1 MPVTPR
7 QVADL
12 LGELIRI
19 ESVNPSLAVNGSGE
33 AGMAAFIA
41 DWLADTG
48 ADVRVAE
55 VAPGRPNVLARL
67 RGTGG
72 GPTLCLN
79 AHTDTVG
86 LDGWADD
93 ALVPRLEGDRIYGR
107 GSSDDKLGCAA
118 GLLVLR
124 SLAESGPPPSGDL
137 LLACVA
143 DAEGGSAGSEHLV
156 SEGGIDA
163 AIVIMGRMAV
173 HEIVV
178 EHQGFGWVD
187 IITKGVAA
195 HSGQPDVG
203 VDAIVHL
210 AEVIS
215 RLHRLDRKF
224 FEQHPSLMNGR
235 TVFHAGKIEGGSA
248 YSTYPS
254 CAKVGLKVGL
264 QPGERLADR
273 LAEIQDIFA
282 EVTRQE
288 PGFSAEISVR
298 LQREPFVAR
307 GHETLQEM
315 IGRAMAEVIGKQPE
329 ITGRN
334 GWTDTALL
342 QQAGIPTVMLGAPG
356 GNHHIPGEW
365 ASVGETVKLCQILES
380 VARQYLA

>member
-12 LGELIRI
+12 LGAMISI
-19 ESVNPSLAVNGSGE
+19 ESVNPGLADGSGE

-48 ADVRVAE
+48 AEITVADVK
-55 VAPGRPNVLARL
+55 PGRPNVVARL
-67 RGTGG
+67 RGAGG

-86 LDGWADD
+86 TDGWAGD
-93 ALVPRLEGDRIYGR
+93 AFVPRLEGDRIYGR
-107 GSSDDKLGCAA
+107 GASDDKLGCAA
-118 GLLVLR
+118 GMLVLR
-124 SLAESGPPPSGDL
+124 SLAESGRPLRGDL

-156 SEGGIDA
+156 ARGGFDA
-163 AIVIMGRMAV
+163 AIVVMGRMAV

-187 IITKGVAA
+187 ITTRGVAA

-215 RLHRLDRKF
+215 RLHRHDKEL
-224 FEQHPSLMNGR
+224 FEQHPSLLNGR
-235 TVFHAGKIEGGSA
+235 TVFHAGMIEGGSA
-248 YSTYPS
+248 YSTYPN
-254 CAKVGLKVGL
+254 CARVGLKVGL
-264 QPGERLADR
+264 QPGEHLADR
-273 LAEIQDIFA
+273 LAEIESIFA
-282 EVTRQE
+282 EVSRQE
-288 PGFSAEISVR
+288 PGFSAEHEVK

-315 IGRAMAEVIGKQPE
+315 IAKAMGEEIGKQPR

-356 GNHHIPGEW
+356 GNHHVPGEW
-365 ASVGETVKLCQILES
+365 ASVGETVKLCQILEN